1 MNPFSRRTKCLRG
14 VAALTAGLSWGAF
27 VSAPAWAA
35 APAWSAVSVIS
46 PAGSPFFSTM
56 TCLST
61 TNCWS
66 PGYSNVVH
74 KGVSSTHAAM
84 EHWDGTQWS
93 PVATPVAGAM
103 LGRVDCTSTG
113 NCWVAGYLGTSTG
126 QDTPVVEH
134 WNGATWAE
142 ASLPPV
148 TSGKGAYTDSVT
160 CVSPSECF
168 AMGGAVQS
176 STSFGAPFSPLVFH
190 FDGTKWS
197 IMAKVAKPNG
207 YKSAD
212 VEEMRCPTAT
222 SCVAEGVEIPT
233 GSYFD
238 HVYSQTFNG
247 STWTVVQMPQPYHDQ
262 YSYADTPDLTC
273 SSPSQCVAPVNA
285 AADANGKTLYSPFI
299 ELWNGTSWKLLTV
312 APSVSKSFSEFTDM
326 ACVAGNNCWAT
337 QMGGAIDNW
346 RGGSSWTV
354 GSVPG
359 AAGANLDAVG
369 CVSGASCYVLGATY
383 KGAAIADR
391 LVVASSA
398 TLS

>member
-1 MNPFSRRTKCLRG
+1 
-14 VAALTAGLSWGAF
+14 
-27 VSAPAWAA
+27 
-35 APAWSAVSVIS
+35 
-46 PAGSPFFSTM
+46 
-56 TCLST
+56 
-61 TNCWS
+61 
-66 PGYSNVVH
+66 
-74 KGVSSTHAAM
+74 
-84 EHWDGTQWS
+84 
-93 PVATPVAGAM
+93 
-103 LGRVDCTSTG
+103 
-113 NCWVAGYLGTSTG
+113 
-126 QDTPVVEH
+126 
-134 WNGATWAE
+134 
-142 ASLPPV
+142 
-148 TSGKGAYTDSVT
+148 
-160 CVSPSECF
+160 
-168 AMGGAVQS
+168 
-176 STSFGAPFSPLVFH
+176 VFH
-190 FDGTKWS
+190 FNGTKWS

-222 SCVAEGVEIPT
+222 NCVAEGVEIPT

-359 AAGANLDAVG
+359 AASANLDAVG
-369 CVSGASCYVLGATY
+369 CVPGASCYVLGATY